1 MKQGKHK
8 RTTQVDRIQTKLKSD
23 PDNISMLVNE
33 LNSVESC
40 RLLKV
45 VDEMREILHQEK
57 VALPHIV
64 VVGDQSV
71 SIKENFYIF
80 HLYFCRSVNHQFLKQ

>member
-1 MKQGKHK
+1 MFSTWLKG
-8 RTTQVDRIQTKLKSD
+8 TTQTGETQNLPSSV
-23 PDNISMLVNE
+23 PDNTSMLVNE
-33 LNSVESC
+33 LNSIESC

-45 VDEMREILHQEK
+45 VDNMREILHQEK

-71 SIKENFYIF
+71 RIKETLHIS
-80 HLYFCRSVNHQFLKQ
+80 LIIT